1 MKGKAI
7 DFFIPGIKL
16 STLRET
22 VMRHQVGGIGYY
34 PTSGSPFVHADTG
47 SVRAWPRMTRALLK
61 KVFPDGKTLHL
72 PTDGKPLSSSGRAY
86 AEAEWNKC
94 RMVPCNGAVIMANP
108 AMPAIMV
115 ADESGSLAPVPLQ
128 RPQRL
133 YGGESAGIMMAALQE
148 PTQRTVST
156 IDIVPVP
163 LARPA
168 ALGGN
173 MAVAAVDDGIIAP
186 IPASRPARLMVAS
199 APGSTGALA
208 AIDNTVPQPRVLM
221 TPKAG
226 EMVTAYAPG
235 NAALKMLIEDENA
248 RRWFAS
254 GALDAAAD
262 LPTWQSTAQTVAD
275 ALEELT

>member
-1 MKGKAI
+1 MLK
-7 DFFIPGIKL
+7 P
-16 STLRET
+16 LR
-22 VMRHQVGGIGYY
+22 
-34 PTSGSPFVHADTG
+34 
-47 SVRAWPRMTRALLK
+47 WPRLWLGLWCLAVAIVVVASL
-61 KVFPDGKTLHL
+61 
-72 PTDGKPLSSSGRAY
+72 
-86 AEAEWNKC
+86 
-94 RMVPCNGAVIMANP
+94 VPP
-108 AMPAIMV
+108 P
-115 ADESGSLAPVPLQ
+115 PVPLQ

-235 NAALKMLIEDENA
+235 NAALKMLIEGNA
-248 RRWFAS
+248 DGPIGTLPLGRYLCELP
-254 GALDAAAD
+254 GDAAGPASRPID
-262 LPTWQSTAQTVAD
+262 KAWFDVTNGSSYRAATGKGTYLLRGGEVVFTRGPMRGAVSPSMSGITP
-275 ALEELT
+275 